1 MDESKMTERERRAK
15 GLPPS
20 PASLAFTESI
30 RKDAEEKMEYMAN
43 MMRPVLAD
51 IAGQTASIAE
61 SIRNMSGP
69 MNEAGSAIAKMT
81 EAHNSTLSEFARI
94 YEHKEERI
102 SVPVMAFRNE
112 PRTVRLAPDQFDE
125 LVKKV
130 AAPEK
135 QNALYMDLMY
145 SRSTK
150 ELYRDVYNQRFA
162 SAFKDS
168 EDNKRLLLIEKLIDS
183 GKPVQTKKLA
193 EYLDCTQKAVQNLV
207 QAINAKIDSDL
218 HLPQTLIKANRGSGY
233 YVNKFF
239 CIYPTE

>member
-1 MDESKMTERERRAK
+1 MTEKERRDK

-20 PASLAFTESI
+20 PATVALFESI
-30 RKDAEEKMEYMAN
+30 QKDAEEKMQYMAQ
-43 MMRPVLAD
+43 MMRPIFAD
-51 IAGQTASIAE
+51 IAGPTSSIAE
-61 SIRNMSGP
+61 SIRRMSGP

-102 SVPVMAFRNE
+102 LPVMTFRKE

-130 AAPEK
+130 TTPEK
-135 QNALYMDLMY
+135 QNVLFMDLMY

-150 ELYRDVYNQRFA
+150 ELYRDVYSQRFA
-162 SAFKDS
+162 SVFMDS
-168 EDNKRLLLIEKLIDS
+168 EDNKRLLLVEKLIES
-183 GKPVQTKKLA
+183 GKPIATRKLA
-193 EYLDCTQKAVQNLV
+193 DYLNCTQKAVQNLV
-207 QAINAKIDSDL
+207 QAINAKIESDL
-218 HLPQTLIKANRGSGY
+218 HLPQSLIKANRGSGY
-233 YVNKFF
+233 YINKFF